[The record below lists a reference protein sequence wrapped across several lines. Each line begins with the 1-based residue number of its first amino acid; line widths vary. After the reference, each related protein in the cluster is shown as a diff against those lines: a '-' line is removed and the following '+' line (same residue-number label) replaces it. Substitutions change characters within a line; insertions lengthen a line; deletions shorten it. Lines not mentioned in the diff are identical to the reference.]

1 MEVSELAGEPSSV
14 KICKFKAAT
23 VCGLF
28 LFLMD
33 MDIVFATNNMHKLE
47 EIGALLGEKF
57 RLIALKDLNIVE
69 DIPEDHETLEE
80 NASQKAWY
88 IYERTGHDCFADD
101 TGLEVDA
108 LKGAPGVYSARYARM
123 GHPTFP
129 DMDVAEGN
137 IRKLLLEM
145 EGEKLRN
152 ARFRTVIALVL
163 GGKEYQ
169 FEGVVDGWIIESG
182 SGTKGFGYDPVFRPD
197 GYEITFAEMDIALKN
212 QISHRARAVAQL
224 VQMLKGM

>member
-1 MEVSELAGEPSSV
+1 MRP
-14 KICKFKAAT
+14 
-23 VCGLF
+23 F

-47 EIGALLGEKF
+47 EIGALLGDKF
-57 RLIALKDLNIVE
+57 RLIALKDLDIVE
-69 DIPEDHETLEE
+69 DLPEEHETLEE

-88 IYERTGHDCFADD
+88 VYDRTGHDCFADD

-108 LKGAPGVYSARYARM
+108 LEGAPGVYSARYSRM
-123 GHPTFP
+123 GRPTFP
-129 DMDVAEGN
+129 DMDAAEGN
-137 IRKLLLEM
+137 IRKLLIKM
-145 EGEKLRN
+145 KGEKLRS

-169 FEGVVDGWIIESG
+169 FEGMVEGWITESV
-182 SGTKGFGYDPVFRPD
+182 SGTEGFGYDPVFRPE
-197 GYEITFAEMDIALKN
+197 GYEITFAEMDLELKN
-212 QISHRARAVAQL
+212 QISHRARAVSQL